1 MRICVA
7 ENVGVRLGQ
16 ATVLDDVSIGISA
29 GEWIAIVGPNGAGKT
44 TLLSVMAGLLGSSG
58 TVSIDG
64 HNLARLSPRQ
74 RARMLAY
81 VPQQPEVPP
90 GMSVNS
96 YVLLSRTPHLSPLGV
111 EGPRDFAIVE
121 EVLDQLDLI
130 GLGHRNLESLSGG
143 ELQRCHLARA
153 LAQSTPIVFL
163 DEPTAS
169 LDLGHQQQALDLIE
183 RLRRERQITVVMTM
197 HDLTLAAQ
205 YSDRIAL
212 LSDGRVV
219 AEGSPSQVLES
230 NHLSTLYRA
239 RVKVLKVDDDIVV
252 VPISN
257 KKKSL

>member
-1 MRICVA
+1 MRVCVA
-7 ENVGVRLGQ
+7 ENVGVRLGR
-16 ATVLDDVSIGISA
+16 ATLLDDVSIGISA
-29 GEWIAIVGPNGAGKT
+29 GEWITIVGPNGAGKT
-44 TLLSVMAGLLGSSG
+44 TLLSVMAGLLRSSG

-74 RARMLAY
+74 RARLLAY

-96 YVLLSRTPHLSPLGV
+96 YVLLGRTPHVSPLGV
-111 EGPRDFAIVE
+111 EGRRDFAIVE

-153 LAQSTPIVFL
+153 IAQSTPIVFL

-183 RLRRERQITVVMTM
+183 RLRRERHITVVMTM

-205 YSDRIAL
+205 YSDRMAL

-219 AEGSPSQVLES
+219 AEGTPSQVLDS

-239 RVKVLKVDDDIVV
+239 RLKVLKVKDDIVV
-252 VPISN
+252 VPTSN

>member
-74 RARMLAY
+74 RARLLAY

-183 RLRRERQITVVMTM
+183 RLRRERRITVVMTM

-205 YSDRIAL
+205 YSDRMAL

-239 RVKVLKVDDDIVV
+239 RVKVLKVEDDIVV

>member
-74 RARMLAY
+74 RARLLAY

-153 LAQSTPIVFL
+153 IAQSTPIVFL

-183 RLRRERQITVVMTM
+183 RLRREHQITVVMTM

-205 YSDRIAL
+205 YSDRMAL
-212 LSDGRVV
+212 LSDGRIV

-239 RVKVLKVDDDIVV
+239 RVKVLKVEDDIVV

>member
-74 RARMLAY
+74 RARLLAY

-153 LAQSTPIVFL
+153 IAQSTPIVFL

-183 RLRRERQITVVMTM
+183 RLRRERRITVVMTM

-205 YSDRIAL
+205 YSDRMAL

-239 RVKVLKVDDDIVV
+239 RVKVLKVEDDIVV

>member
-74 RARMLAY
+74 RARLLAY

-205 YSDRIAL
+205 YSDRMAL

-239 RVKVLKVDDDIVV
+239 RVKVLKVEDDIVV

>member
-239 RVKVLKVDDDIVV
+239 RVKVLKVEDDIVV

>member
-16 ATVLDDVSIGISA
+16 ATVLDEVSIGISA

-239 RVKVLKVDDDIVV
+239 RVKVLKVEDDIVV

>member
-74 RARMLAY
+74 RARLLAY

-239 RVKVLKVDDDIVV
+239 RVKVLKVEDDIVV